1 LTDSL
6 PRPDFSRLGPT
17 PGSKVVI
24 AGGCGGIGSALVKSC
39 VENGLR
45 VAVLDLPQS
54 LERHP
59 PPSAALP
66 IAMNGTDEQSVTS
79 AFRQIQA
86 QWTHI
91 DHLCFLIGFTLV
103 PPAEL
108 AQVTLAQWEDIMSG
122 NLRSA
127 FLVTR
132 AAVPLLRERGGTIVT
147 VSSGLGISVL
157 KGFGPYGAAKAGLV
171 ALTKSLAAE
180 HAPSIRAN
188 AVAPSAILTGFMG
201 GGTGRGGD
209 DLGTWDW
216 FGEKTPAYLPLIPLG
231 RLAVPDDVVGP
242 VLFLMS
248 EAARFMTGQTLH
260 VNGGRV
266 TP

>member
-1 LTDSL
+1 MSDSL
-6 PRPDFSRLGPT
+6 SQPDFSRLGPAR
-17 PGSKVVI
+17 GSKIVV
-24 AGGCGGIGSALVKSC
+24 AGGCGGIGSALVKAC
-39 VENGLR
+39 VENDLQ

-54 LERHP
+54 IERHP
-59 PPSAALP
+59 PPSAVLQVGV
-66 IAMNGTDEQSVTS
+66 NGSDEESVAG
-79 AFRQIQA
+79 AFRRIKSE
-86 QWTHI
+86 WSHI

-103 PPAEL
+103 PPRNLEE
-108 AQVTLAQWEDIMSG
+108 VTTAQWEDIMSG

-127 FLVTR
+127 FLITR
-132 AAVPLLRERGGTIVT
+132 AAIPLLRKGGSIVN
-147 VSSGLGISVL
+147 VSSGLGFSVL

-180 HAPSIRAN
+180 HAPGIRAN

-209 DLGTWDW
+209 DRKTWDW
-216 FGEKTPAYLPLIPLG
+216 FSEKTAAYLPLIPLG
-231 RLAVPDDVVGP
+231 RLATADDVVGP

-248 EAARFMTGQTLH
+248 DAARFLTGQTLH
-260 VNGGRV
+260 VNGGRI

>member
-1 LTDSL
+1 MINSL
-6 PRPDFSRLGPT
+6 PRPDFSRLGPVA
-17 PGSKVVI
+17 GSKVVV

-39 VENGLR
+39 VENDLR

-59 PPSAALP
+59 PPASTLC
-66 IAMNGTDEQSVTS
+66 IGVNGTEEQSVRS
-79 AFRQIQA
+79 AFREIEA
-86 QWTHI
+86 QWQHI

-103 PPAEL
+103 PPAALEE
-108 AQVTLAQWEDIMSG
+108 VTLRQWEDILSG
-122 NLRSA
+122 NLRAA
-127 FLVTR
+127 FLLTR
-132 AAVPLLRERGGTIVT
+132 AAVPLLRKRGGTIVT
-147 VSSGLGISVL
+147 VSSGLGFSVL

-209 DLGTWDW
+209 DPKTWEW
-216 FGEKTPAYLPLIPLG
+216 FAEKTPAYLPLIPLG

-242 VLFLMS
+242 ILFLMS

-260 VNGGRV
+260 VNGGRI

>member
-1 LTDSL
+1 MSDSL
-6 PRPDFSRLGPT
+6 SRPDFSRLGPARD
-17 PGSKVVI
+17 SKVVI
-24 AGGCGGIGSALVKSC
+24 AGGCGGIGTALVEAC
-39 VENGLR
+39 VDIGLR

-59 PPSAALP
+59 PPAAAMR
-66 IAMNGTDEQSVTS
+66 IALNATDEASVAA
-79 AFRQIQA
+79 AFQRIEKE
-86 QWTHI
+86 WSHI

-103 PPAEL
+103 PPANLEHVS
-108 AQVTLAQWEDIMSG
+108 AAQWQDILDG

-132 AAVPLLRERGGTIVT
+132 AAVPLLKKRGGTIVT
-147 VSSGLGISVL
+147 VSSGLGFSVL
-157 KGFGPYGAAKAGLV
+157 KGFGPYGAAKAGVV
-171 ALTKSLAAE
+171 ALTKALAAE
-180 HAPSIRAN
+180 HAPAIRAN

-209 DLGTWDW
+209 DPKSWDW
-216 FGEKTPAYLPLIPLG
+216 FAEKTPAYLPLIPLG
-231 RLAVPDDVVGP
+231 RLAVADDVVGP

-248 EAARFMTGQTLH
+248 DAARFMTGQTLH
-260 VNGGRV
+260 VNGGRI

>member
-1 LTDSL
+1 MTDSL
-6 PRPDFSRLGPT
+6 ARPDFKRLAPT
-17 PGSKVVI
+17 RGSKVVI
-24 AGGCGGIGSALVKSC
+24 AGGCGGIGSALVQAC
-39 VENGLR
+39 VENDLQ

-54 LERHP
+54 LDRHP
-59 PPSAALP
+59 PRNVALT
-66 IAMNGTDEQSVTS
+66 IGINGMEEGSVAV
-79 AFRQIQA
+79 AFDKIQGR
-86 QWTHI
+86 WGEI

-103 PPAEL
+103 PPLPLEE
-108 AQVTLAQWEDIMSG
+108 VSETQWQNIMDG

-132 AAVPLLRERGGTIVT
+132 AAVPLLRKRGGSIVT
-147 VSSGLGISVL
+147 VSSGLGFSVL

-171 ALTKSLAAE
+171 ALTKSLATE
-180 HAPSIRAN
+180 NAPLIRAN

-209 DLGTWDW
+209 DPRTWDW
-216 FGEKTPAYLPLIPLG
+216 FAEKTPAYLPLIPLG

-248 EAARFMTGQTLH
+248 DAARFMTGQTLH